1 MSWMPSPV
9 TKATAGAQND
19 GGSTLSTSHQPVHR
33 DCYDVLVDRGR
44 NGYRGAKRV
53 PEATRPI

>member
-1 MSWMPSPV
+1 MPSPV

-19 GGSTLSTSHQPVHR
+19 GGGTLSTSHRPVHR

-53 PEATRPI
+53 PEVTRPT